1 MVLFKQIVT
10 LICTPCIE
18 EKKKK
23 LLSPQ
28 ETTGEKEFLTF
39 QKPKNHGSCNPAK
52 RVDKIRMTAGRKET
66 AKNGKPILLA
76 DWIKSV
82 STRPKEKKR
91 KERKKKQKK
100 IVRMRSK
107 EEHVA

>member
-18 EKKKK
+18 EKKK

-39 QKPKNHGSCNPAK
+39 QKP
-52 RVDKIRMTAGRKET
+52 
-66 AKNGKPILLA
+66 
-76 DWIKSV
+76 
-82 STRPKEKKR
+82 
-91 KERKKKQKK
+91 
-100 IVRMRSK
+100 
-107 EEHVA
+107 

>member
-39 QKPKNHGSCNPAK
+39 QKP
-52 RVDKIRMTAGRKET
+52 
-66 AKNGKPILLA
+66 
-76 DWIKSV
+76 
-82 STRPKEKKR
+82 
-91 KERKKKQKK
+91 
-100 IVRMRSK
+100 
-107 EEHVA
+107 

>member
-18 EKKKK
+18 EKKKKKKK

-39 QKPKNHGSCNPAK
+39 QKP
-52 RVDKIRMTAGRKET
+52 
-66 AKNGKPILLA
+66 
-76 DWIKSV
+76 
-82 STRPKEKKR
+82 
-91 KERKKKQKK
+91 
-100 IVRMRSK
+100 
-107 EEHVA
+107 

>member
-18 EKKKK
+18 EKKKKKKKKK

-39 QKPKNHGSCNPAK
+39 QKP
-52 RVDKIRMTAGRKET
+52 
-66 AKNGKPILLA
+66 
-76 DWIKSV
+76 
-82 STRPKEKKR
+82 
-91 KERKKKQKK
+91 
-100 IVRMRSK
+100 
-107 EEHVA
+107 